1 MFIILHKTSW
11 ILSSI
16 KSYVSKA
23 FIIFLESI
31 VLHLSKLISK
41 AFTYIFVVDFV
52 AKHGFSYLFFVNFM
66 AKWTEMY

>member
-41 AFTYIFVVDFV
+41 AFTDIFVVDFSHILLLNMV
-52 AKHGFSYLFFVNFM
+52 FLFVLC
-66 AKWTEMY
+66 KLYGEMN

>member
-23 FIIFLESI
+23 FII
-31 VLHLSKLISK
+31 LHLSKLISK
-41 AFTYIFVVDFV
+41 AFTDIFVVDFV